1 MQRTP
6 TTDPAPETPPEEQE
20 QQPVADVSDDEPY
33 ENGKGDGHHR
43 AGIPRPVARRLK
55 QCQEALKWTDQRMVI
70 EQHRDALRLIVGVDR
85 LVVHHDVTA
94 KARPQYAPYFAYR
107 AGRRPPMQ
115 DECVPGLGQLGN
127 DFIWAHRSASPA
139 RTARRPRRGGRANAA
154 HPPAVGPGSPGVP
167 RL

>member
-1 MQRTP
+1 
-6 TTDPAPETPPEEQE
+6 
-20 QQPVADVSDDEPY
+20 
-33 ENGKGDGHHR
+33 
-43 AGIPRPVARRLK
+43 
-55 QCQEALKWTDQRMVI
+55 MVI

-127 DFIWAHRSASPA
+127 DFLLGQPVGQPGANGQQA
-139 RTARRPRRGGRANAA
+139 RAG
-154 HPPAVGPGSPGVP
+154 
-167 RL
+167 